1 MKEDCGLT
9 CGSKMGENTLKIIMA
24 HTFSGTRKKTVEL
37 LKERLQQQY
46 EDADIMI
53 VEEKA
58 ATREDIKKAEADL
71 FVDFNLSGFE
81 QGTLTGGIAYNLLG
95 CKQVH
100 ILLDAALPNEKQL
113 EKQLS
118 IAMFFYCVDAQ
129 YCRYLS
135 ERYPEL
141 PCLKEAEGWKR
152 TETADAAEHNA
163 GLLCSIVEEVLRI
176 CHMAAVLY
184 IVD

>member
-1 MKEDCGLT
+1 
-9 CGSKMGENTLKIIMA
+9 MGEDTLKIIMTHA
-24 HTFSGTRKKTVEL
+24 FSGTRKKTVEL
-37 LKERLQQQY
+37 LKEKLLQQY
-46 EDADIMI
+46 EDAGIVIM
-53 VEEKA
+53 EGKP

-71 FVDFNLSGFE
+71 FVDFNLLGFE
-81 QGTLTGGIAYNLLG
+81 QGTLAGSIAYNLLD

-135 ERYPEL
+135 ERYPEI
-141 PCLKEAEGWKR
+141 PYLKEAEGWKQ
-152 TETADAAEHNA
+152 TDGANDVECNA
-163 GLLCSIVEEVLRI
+163 GLLCGIVGEVLRI
-176 CHMAAVLY
+176 CHMQPDENRKIRDYVQK
-184 IVD
+184 